1 MNVTHP
7 AFTDPL
13 RVQILSIEDQGDGTV
28 RVTIS
33 ADDFTRPVFT
43 VLKEALESDGFLRM
57 LAHGT
62 NYQQTVTTV
71 RRETD
76 KDRRRRSE

>member
-1 MNVTHP
+1 MTHP
-7 AFTDPL
+7 AFTNPL
-13 RVQILSIEDQGDGTV
+13 RVQILSIEDKGDGTA

-33 ADDFTRPVFT
+33 ADDLSRPVFT
-43 VLKEALESDGFLRM
+43 VPKEAIEDPGFLRM

-71 RRETD
+71 RRESA
-76 KDRRRRSE
+76 KDRRRRQS

>member
-1 MNVTHP
+1 M
-7 AFTDPL
+7 
-13 RVQILSIEDQGDGTV
+13 RVQILSMEDVGDGTV
-28 RVTIS
+28 RVTIG
-33 ADDFTRPVFT
+33 ADDFTQPVFT

-71 RRETD
+71 RRETA
-76 KDRRRRSE
+76 KDRQRRA

>member
-1 MNVTHP
+1 MTHP

-33 ADDFTRPVFT
+33 ADDLSRPVFT
-43 VLKEALESDGFLRM
+43 VPKEAIEDPGFLPM

-71 RRETD
+71 RRESA
-76 KDRRRRSE
+76 KDRRRRQS